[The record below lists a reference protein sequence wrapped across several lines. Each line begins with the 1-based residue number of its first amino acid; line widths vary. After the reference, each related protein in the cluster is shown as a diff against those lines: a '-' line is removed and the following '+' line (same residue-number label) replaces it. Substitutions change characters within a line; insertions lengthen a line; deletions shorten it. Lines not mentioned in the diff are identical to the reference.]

1 MLKNGACPQINMS
14 NVWAADDE
22 KAPPEWLLTG
32 HMLLWSDGS
41 PAHVDMERFT
51 ATEQGWEA
59 RLMVSRSAL
68 HGTKWLTLRMV
79 LPREVR
85 EQWESQG
92 KRSRAQALQAL
103 AIYLRL
109 TEWYEDDLG
118 VLELR

>member
-1 MLKNGACPQINMS
+1 MS
-14 NVWAADDE
+14 NVWQADDE
-22 KAPPEWLLTG
+22 KAPDWLLTG

-41 PAHVDMERFT
+41 PAHVDMEPFK
-51 ATEQGWEA
+51 ATDHGWEA

-68 HGTKWLTLRMV
+68 QGTRWLTVRMQ
-79 LPREVR
+79 LPRGVR
-85 EQWESQG
+85 EQWEAEG
-92 KRSRAQALQAL
+92 KRPRAQALQAL